1 MIPGTG
7 MTTLIAYARD
17 GAGKKTHAS
26 RFVHELLQ
34 EIPED
39 SRCIVDVHFVFDVWL
54 SGRPTLLCQPR
65 ERFWGESYPAFDYLI
80 IGREGEDMGAPSDYR
95 AKLSRSVGEPS
106 TPADCYVR
114 IYNPE

>member
-1 MIPGTG
+1 
-7 MTTLIAYARD
+7 
-17 GAGKKTHAS
+17 
-26 RFVHELLQ
+26 
-34 EIPED
+34 
-39 SRCIVDVHFVFDVWL
+39 VFDVWL
-54 SGRPTLLCQPR
+54 SGSPTLLCQPR

-114 IYNPE
+114 IYDPE